1 MEKIHGVNQK
11 SLPERTADTILSMLH
26 MENYKTGMKLPNEI
40 QMAQR
45 FEVSRST
52 VRLAEKLLK
61 ERGILEIRRGSGTF
75 VSGKLGMPEDP
86 LGLSLV
92 YDKKKLVSDLLELRV
107 LIEPRAAAL
116 AAQNAGRR
124 DRELLFSLCEE
135 LEETALKGK
144 SYVQKDMEFHQA
156 VANCSGNTVIHNL
169 IPYIH
174 QMLVLY
180 DSVAGKRQVQETLRE
195 HREIAEAIAEHRG
208 ADAYTAMEF
217 HLISIRS
224 RVISGSQTNGKTNKF
239 V

>member
-135 LEETALKGK
+135 LEEAALKGK